1 MKSLLY
7 FAKQFLARRPG
18 LRRKI
23 VNAIYRIP
31 ALDMRLRAV
40 LDQRDDLAWQ
50 RVDANDLPADAREV
64 YEKLRNRMK
73 RS

>member
-7 FAKQFLARRPG
+7 FAKRFLARRPEM
-18 LRRKI
+18 RRKI

-40 LDQRDDLAWQ
+40 LDQRDDLAWR
-50 RVDANDLPADAREV
+50 RVDANDLPEDVREV

>member
-7 FAKQFLARRPG
+7 FAKQFLARHPG

-31 ALDMRLRAV
+31 ALDMRLRAA
-40 LDQRDDLAWQ
+40 LDQRDDQAWR
-50 RVDANDLPADAREV
+50 RVDVNDLPEDAREV
-64 YEKLRNRMK
+64 YEELRNRMK

>member
-1 MKSLLY
+1 MKRLLH
-7 FAKQFLARRPG
+7 FAKQFLSRHPG

-40 LDQRDDLAWQ
+40 LDQRDEAAWARIDPADLPDDVRTVCMRLRQ
-50 RVDANDLPADAREV
+50 RVER
-64 YEKLRNRMK
+64 R
-73 RS
+73 

>member
-31 ALDMRLRAV
+31 ALDMRLRAI
-40 LDQRDDLAWQ
+40 LDQRDDLAWR
-50 RVDANDLPADAREV
+50 RVDAHDLPEDARVV
-64 YEKLRNRMK
+64 YEKLRNRM
-73 RS
+73 RRL

>member
-7 FAKQFLARRPG
+7 FAKQFLAKRPA

-23 VNAIYRIP
+23 VNTIYRIP
-31 ALDMRLRAV
+31 ALDMRLRAI
-40 LDQRDDLAWQ
+40 LDQRDNLAWR
-50 RVDANDLPADAREV
+50 RVDANDLPEDVREV